1 MKKVVYSVTS
11 YKKKEKE
18 KVKIKGVGYIS
29 DTDLLILAISKD
41 NNPYIRVFEDCIKYC
56 HQINNSD
63 AYKGPYYE
71 MDEYEGHDYQRTFYI
86 WYKLLA

>member
-1 MKKVVYSVTS
+1 MQKVVYSVTRVM
-11 YKKKEKE
+11 KEDNL
-18 KVKIKGVGYIS
+18 KVKGVGYIS

-63 AYKGPYYE
+63 AYKGTYYE